1 MKKIIYFTLIL
12 FTVIFTII
20 ACRKMDAPYK
30 QYVVTGG
37 LIYPGK
43 PVAIA
48 QSGKN
53 RVQIVWP
60 KGVDKSVVKAK
71 LYWNS
76 FADSI
81 IVDVASIQGD
91 TIKVMVEDLDEK
103 SYTFVI
109 RTFDAQGNMSVPVE
123 VNGGSFGDRY
133 QSQLLTRP
141 VNSTLINAVGK
152 LTINWG
158 GADIANGAYA
168 SEVKYTDV
176 SGIVKTQVF
185 PVLVNTKEVKTTEIN
200 DMLANTNYQFRTIF
214 RPDSLSI
221 DRFYTGYIDGGLFSI
236 DKRDWKVVSFSSE
249 HPGGDNAAVNV
260 IDGTEHTRW
269 HACAGCSSYP
279 HSVVID
285 MSAPRIL
292 TQFGV
297 WRTDYAI
304 PGGDDR
310 GPNKF
315 EFFTSVDNVNWV
327 SQGIFDFDR
336 NLNGE
341 QRHLLPNSPKA
352 RYFKFVGTQG
362 PESYMVLGELSAYG
376 L

>member
-12 FTVIFTII
+12 STVICLVT
-20 ACRKMDAPYK
+20 ACRKMEAPYK

-37 LIYPGK
+37 LVYPGK
-43 PVAIA
+43 AAAIA

-53 RVQIVWP
+53 RIQIVWP

-81 IVDVASIQGD
+81 IVDVAAIQGD
-91 TIKVMVEDLDEK
+91 TIKVMVENLDEK

-141 VNSTLINAVGK
+141 VNSTLINAAGK

-158 GADIANGAYA
+158 GADVANGAYA

-176 SGIVKTQVF
+176 SGTVKTQVF
-185 PVLVNTKEVKTTEIN
+185 PVLINTKEVKTTEIT

-221 DRFYTGYIDGGLFSI
+221 DRFFTGYSDGGLFSI
-236 DKRDWKVVSFSSE
+236 DKRDWKVVAFSSQ
-249 HPGGDNAAVNV
+249 HSGGDNAAVNV

-279 HSVVID
+279 HWVVID

-315 EFFTSVDNVNWV
+315 EFLTSVDNVNWV
-327 SQGIFDFDR
+327 SQGNFNFDR

-341 QRHLLPNSPKA
+341 QRYLLPNSPKA

-362 PESYMVLGELSAYG
+362 PEGYMVLGELSAYG